1 VNNSTTEAPPAL
13 SVVVVSHD
21 HREHLERSLPALQD
35 ALAGCRFEALLI
47 DNTGGE
53 GLAGLVSVRWP
64 WLPVIV
70 NAQPQSFAANVN
82 AGIARLSGGRYVVL
96 WNPDVQARAGTFET
110 LVSFM
115 DTHPG
120 VAIAGPR
127 LLNPDGSHQ
136 PSARAFSTPGVV
148 LARGLGLDRL
158 FPRAAPFRRYLLQDL
173 PADRPSMVDWI
184 TGAVMIVRRAAVEEV
199 GGMDERYRPAYSED
213 QDWCCRMWRA
223 GWEVAYVP
231 AAVAVHDH
239 QRAGVR
245 RPWSAMGRAQQLNA
259 LRMFL
264 KFRGRLS
271 RRPAGPDR

>member
-1 VNNSTTEAPPAL
+1 MSATMPTPP
-13 SVVVVSHD
+13 VVSLIVVSHN
-21 HREHLERSLPALQD
+21 HRPELERYLPSLD
-35 ALAGCRFEALLI
+35 EALAGWAFEAVLI
-47 DNTGGE
+47 DNTGRD
-53 GLAGLVSVRWP
+53 GLASLIPSRWP
-64 WLPVIV
+64 WLRVIA
-70 NAQPQSFAANVN
+70 NSRPQSFAANVN
-82 AGIARLSGGRYVVL
+82 AGIATLPRGRYVVL
-96 WNPDVQARAGTFET
+96 WNPDVRACAGVLEALVEFMET
-110 LVSFM
+110 HSRV
-115 DTHPG
+115 G
-120 VAIAGPR
+120 IAGPR
-127 LLNPDGSHQ
+127 LLNSDGTPQ

-148 LARGLGLDRL
+148 LARGIGLDRL
-158 FPRAAPFRRYLLQDL
+158 FPGAAAFKRYLLQDL
-173 PADRPSMVDWI
+173 PADRPSTVDWV
-184 TGAVMIVRRAAVEEV
+184 TGALMIVRRAAIEEV

-271 RRPAGPDR
+271 RGPAGGAR